1 MSRKSV
7 RHEAADLVKKTAD
20 FLEAQQQLGL
30 DFVRGTPEAPARDQA
45 RSEREL
51 LLSGTLSLEEIRRVL
66 GDCRRCKLHAHRTQV
81 VFGVGNPQADLVFVG
96 EAPGA
101 DEDAQGE
108 PFVGRAG
115 QLLTRMIEAIGLK
128 REQVY
133 ICNVLKSRP
142 PNNRTPEPDEI
153 AACEP
158 FLIAQLK
165 AIKPKLICALGAIA
179 AANLLKTKVP
189 LSKLRGKFHD
199 YQGIPL
205 LVTYHPAYLLR
216 NPNEKKSAWLDLQ
229 LLQREY
235 LRLTSPPWRSGEH

>member
-7 RHEAADLVKKTAD
+7 HHEAADLVKRTRD
-20 FLEAQQQLGL
+20 FLEAQRQLGL
-30 DFVRGTPEAPARDQA
+30 DFVRGTPEATPRDQA
-45 RSEREL
+45 RSEREV
-51 LLSGTLSLEEIRRVL
+51 LLSGTLSLEEIKQVL

-81 VFGVGNPQADLVFVG
+81 VFGVGSPQADLVFVG

-179 AANLLKTKVP
+179 AANLLKTKAP
-189 LSKLRGKFHD
+189 LGKLRGKFHD
-199 YQGIPL
+199 YHGIPL

-216 NPNEKKSAWLDLQ
+216 NPNEKKSAWQDLQ
-229 LLQREY
+229 LLQKEY
-235 LRLTSPPWRSGEH
+235 LRLTSHPPR

>member
-1 MSRKSV
+1 VSATDFRA
-7 RHEAADLVKKTAD
+7 EAADLVKKTRE

-30 DFVRGTPEAPARDQA
+30 DFVRGTPEAPGRDQTL
-45 RSEREL
+45 SEREL
-51 LLSGTLSLEEIRRVL
+51 LLSGTLSLEEIRQVL
-66 GDCRRCKLHAHRTQV
+66 GDCRRCKLHAHRTHI

-216 NPNEKKSAWLDLQ
+216 NPNEKKSAWQDLQ
-229 LLQREY
+229 LLQKEY
-235 LRLTSPPWRSGEH
+235 LRLTSRPPR